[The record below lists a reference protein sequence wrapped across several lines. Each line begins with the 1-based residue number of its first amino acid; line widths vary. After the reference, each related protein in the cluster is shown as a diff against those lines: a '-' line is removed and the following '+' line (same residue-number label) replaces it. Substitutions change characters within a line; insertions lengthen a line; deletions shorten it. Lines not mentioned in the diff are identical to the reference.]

1 MGSVILKGIE
11 KSYGTL
17 TILRDLNLDVGDGEF
32 LVLLGPSGCGKST
45 TLRMIA
51 GLEAITRGKL
61 IMGGR
66 DVTNVHPRER
76 NVAMVF
82 QNYALYPHMTVAD
95 NIGYPLRI
103 ARVDRKSRRNQ
114 IEKAAEKVGLQ
125 PYLDRFPRD
134 LSGGQR
140 QRTALARALVRN
152 PDVFLLDEPLSNLDA
167 KLRVAMRSEI
177 KHLQRTLRATMIY
190 VTHDQVE
197 AMTLADRI
205 VLFSDGEI
213 QQIGTPDQIY
223 DDPENLFVAGFIG
236 SPPRNFISGA
246 SSGGV
251 FEADGVDRFEAP
263 REGELTLGFRAE
275 DVVLDPDGRINGTV
289 FEIEPTGDATY
300 VVLEIG
306 EARSIIR
313 AGKRFRP
320 KPGSPLRFDVQHGQV
335 PLLRHEDRKPR
346 AGKMIARLIEPE
358 RPGTCLDVRSVVLE
372 RRAWNGRP
380 GCGVEDTACPAGRAS
395 TIGPGSS
402 PGIQPIGDFP
412 ASRSRRGQPGK
423 NVRRAEDGSR
433 PLISKFDPE
442 VR

>member
-17 TILRDLNLDVGDGEF
+17 TILRDLNLDVADGEF

-66 DVTNVHPRER
+66 DVTNAHPRER

-103 ARVDRKSRRNQ
+103 ARVDRKTRRNQ
-114 IEKAAEKVGLQ
+114 IEKAAEKVGLET
-125 PYLDRFPRD
+125 YLDRYPRD

-177 KHLQRTLRATMIY
+177 KHLQRTLSATMIY

-236 SPPRNFISGA
+236 SPPMNFIRGA

-251 FEADGVDRFEAP
+251 FEAEGVNRFEAP
-263 REGELTLGFRAE
+263 HDGELTLGFRAE
-275 DVVLDPDGRINGTV
+275 DVVLDPKGRISGTV

-306 EARSIIR
+306 SARSIVR
-313 AGKRFRP
+313 AGKKFRP
-320 KPGSPLRFDVQHGQV
+320 KPGSRLRFDLQNDGQV
-335 PLLRHEDRKPR
+335 LFFDTRTGNRVR
-346 AGKMIARLIEPE
+346 AR
-358 RPGTCLDVRSVVLE
+358 
-372 RRAWNGRP
+372 
-380 GCGVEDTACPAGRAS
+380 
-395 TIGPGSS
+395 
-402 PGIQPIGDFP
+402 
-412 ASRSRRGQPGK
+412 
-423 NVRRAEDGSR
+423 
-433 PLISKFDPE
+433 
-442 VR
+442 